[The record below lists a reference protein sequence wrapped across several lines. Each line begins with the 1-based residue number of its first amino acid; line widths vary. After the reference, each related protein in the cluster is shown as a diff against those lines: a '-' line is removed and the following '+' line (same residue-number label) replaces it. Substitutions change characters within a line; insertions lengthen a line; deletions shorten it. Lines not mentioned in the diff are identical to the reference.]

1 MSKRVC
7 ENDENEYGKW
17 ESIPGEML
25 VMVVVK
31 MPVDEMMRVV
41 PLVCK
46 AWWGVVS
53 SPDCWKNINLLQWSL
68 GKQRSKQVDVAV
80 KKLVAYSNS
89 SFQMLSASR
98 IGNAGF
104 AFAANHAKCLK
115 ILTMPGSNVTDQ
127 MVIRHAE
134 SLANLTLLDVS
145 HCSNISSK
153 GLEAFGKHCKS
164 LIGLKRNMAPASLGM
179 SIQEQASMID
189 ESEAIV
195 IANTMSKLEQLEI
208 NYGRFTNRGINSVL
222 NNCKALS
229 HLDIWGCWN
238 VWPDEGLEKKCEE
251 LAFFRSPWV
260 DDDDDDFETEESS
273 NNYDSENLTDN
284 ASSYDSEES

>member
-1 MSKRVC
+1 MRKRVC
-7 ENDENEYGKW
+7 EDDEAEHGKW
-17 ESIPGEML
+17 ESIPEEML
-25 VMVVVK
+25 VLVVVK
-31 MPVDEMMRVV
+31 IPVDEMMRVV

-53 SPDCWKNINLLQWSL
+53 SPHCWKNINLSQWSF

-80 KKLVAYSNS
+80 KKLVGYSKS

-98 IGNAGF
+98 LGNSGF
-104 AFAANHAKCLK
+104 AFAANRAKCLK

-127 MVIRHAE
+127 MVMRHAE
-134 SLANLTLLDVS
+134 SLANLTHLDVS
-145 HCSNISSK
+145 HCLKLSSN

-164 LIGLKRNMAPASLGM
+164 LIHLKRNMAPPSLGM

-189 ESEAIV
+189 ESEAMV
-195 IANTMSKLEQLEI
+195 IANTMSKLEHLEI

-222 NNCKALS
+222 NKCKALS
-229 HLDIWGCWN
+229 YLDIWGCWN

-251 LAFFRSPWV
+251 LAFFLEPLV
-260 DDDDDDFETEESS
+260 
-273 NNYDSENLTDN
+273 
-284 ASSYDSEES
+284 